1 LKPAVNALNI
11 RSFVYE
17 FEAKWFSKV
26 NNLETR
32 KEKYTA
38 LAKKKTAETL
48 KIYNLTETLI
58 VDFIMQFYKYQCESA
73 HPEFN
78 INSVIT
84 IPEGF
89 SELQRTN

>member
-1 LKPAVNALNI
+1 MRHVNALNI

-17 FEAKWFSKV
+17 FEAKWFSKF

-38 LAKKKTAETL
+38 LAKKTAETL
-48 KIYNLTETLI
+48 KKYNLTETLF
-58 VDFIMQFYKYQCESA
+58 VDFMMQFYKCQCESA

-84 IPEGF
+84 IPGGF
-89 SELQRTN
+89 SELQRTD